1 MKTIRMLPA
10 AAAALVL
17 AGGAHAAAIAV
28 TSYDMPNGDG
38 QAHGGTYNYWDA
50 GYSGSGATTTDGLSG
65 GALSGGTGK
74 LTDGVIATQPWYE
87 VSDDQ
92 GTGQYVGW
100 LQSPTIVFHFAGP
113 ATVDTIQLYVDN
125 SHVGGV
131 TAPSAVV
138 VDGTSYANPAWTTA
152 SNIETI
158 TLGGLD
164 IVGDAVTITLE
175 DPTYWV
181 FLSEVQF
188 SGGASAVPEPAGRAT
203 MLAGLAGLAAL
214 AALRR
219 RRG

>member
-1 MKTIRMLPA
+1 MKTTRTLLA
-10 AAAALVL
+10 AAAAFAL
-17 AGGAHAAAIAV
+17 AGAAQAASIAV

-50 GYSGSGATTTDGLSG
+50 GYTGSGATTTDGLSG
-65 GALSGGTGK
+65 SMLSGGTGK
-74 LTDGVIATQPWYE
+74 LTDGVAATQPWYD
-87 VSDDQ
+87 VSNVQ

-100 LQSPTIVFHFAGP
+100 LQSPTIVFHFAGT
-113 ATVDTIQLYVDN
+113 ATVDTIQLTVDN

-164 IVGDAVTITLE
+164 LVGDSVTITLE
-175 DPTYWV
+175 DPTQWV

-188 SGGASAVPEPAGRAT
+188 SGSTSAVPEPASLGLMA
-203 MLAGLAGLAAL
+203 AGLGVVGAIR
-214 AALRR
+214 RR